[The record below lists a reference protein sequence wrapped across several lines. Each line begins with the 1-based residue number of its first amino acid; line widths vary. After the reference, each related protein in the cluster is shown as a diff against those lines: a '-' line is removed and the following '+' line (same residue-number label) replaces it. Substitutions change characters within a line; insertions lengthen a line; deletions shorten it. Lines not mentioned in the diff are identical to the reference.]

1 MTQNRLCTRIN
12 VVKLTIFDFTREKT
26 MKNKLQSTLKSYL
39 TITAGTII
47 MAVGIYFFKFPNN
60 FSTGGVSALSM
71 ILTKLAPMLTAAQ
84 YMMIFNVLLLIVGLL
99 IFGKTFATQTIYCS
113 ILLSVCTRVF
123 EVVMP
128 LTAPITDQTLLELVY
143 AIGLTAIGSA
153 ILFNEGASSGGTD
166 IVAMILKKYTS
177 LDIGKALLYSDI
189 ILAVSSIWVF
199 DIATGMFSILGLVM
213 KAFVVDNVIDGINL
227 TKCFTIITDKDKEI
241 CDYINNELHRGATI
255 SECSGAF
262 TGENRKMI
270 LTVLKRGQAVALKRF
285 IKENDP
291 QAFTMITNSSDILGK
306 GFRTVV

>member
-1 MTQNRLCTRIN
+1 M
-12 VVKLTIFDFTREKT
+12 
-26 MKNKLQSTLKSYL
+26 MKEKLQSTLKSYL
-39 TITAGTII
+39 TITVGTII

-99 IFGKTFATQTIYCS
+99 IFGKTFAVQTIYCS
-113 ILLSVCTRVF
+113 MLLSVCTRVF
-123 EVVMP
+123 EVVVP
-128 LTAPITDQTLLELVY
+128 LSAPITDQTLLELVY

-189 ILAVSSIWVF
+189 ILAVASIWVF

-241 CDYINNELHRGATI
+241 CDYINNELHRGATV

-262 TGENRKMI
+262 TGEHRKMI

-285 IKENDP
+285 IKETDP
-291 QAFTMITNSSDILGK
+291 HAFTMITNSSDILGK
-306 GFRTVV
+306 GFRTIV

>member
-1 MTQNRLCTRIN
+1 
-12 VVKLTIFDFTREKT
+12 

-39 TITAGTII
+39 TITVGTVI

-60 FSTGGVSALSM
+60 FSTGGVSALAM
-71 ILTKLAPMLTAAQ
+71 ILTKLIPVMTAGQ
-84 YMMIFNVLLLIVGLL
+84 YMMIFNVLLLAIGLL
-99 IFGKTFATQTIYCS
+99 IFGKTFAVQTVYCS
-113 ILLSVCTRVF
+113 MLLSVCTRVF

-128 LTAPITDQTLLELVY
+128 LSGPITNQTLLELVY

-153 ILFNEGASSGGTD
+153 IIFNEGASSGGTD

-189 ILAVSSIWVF
+189 ILAVASIWVF

-227 TKCFTIITDKDKEI
+227 SKCFTIITDKDNEI
-241 CDYINNELHRGATI
+241 CGFINKELHRGATV

-285 IKENDP
+285 IKETDP
-291 QAFTMITNSSDILGK
+291 HAFTMITNSSDILGK

>member
-1 MTQNRLCTRIN
+1 
-12 VVKLTIFDFTREKT
+12 

-39 TITAGTII
+39 TITVSTISMAG
-47 MAVGIYFFKFPNN
+47 GIYFFKFPNN

-189 ILAVSSIWVF
+189 ILAVASIWVF

>member
-39 TITAGTII
+39 TITVGTII

-189 ILAVSSIWVF
+189 ILAVASIWVF

>member
-1 MTQNRLCTRIN
+1 
-12 VVKLTIFDFTREKT
+12 

-39 TITAGTII
+39 TITVGTVI

-60 FSTGGVSALSM
+60 FSTGGVSALAM
-71 ILTKLAPMLTAAQ
+71 ILSKLIPVMTAGQ
-84 YMMIFNVLLLIVGLL
+84 YMMIFNVLLLAIGLL
-99 IFGKTFATQTIYCS
+99 IFGKTFAVQTVYCS
-113 ILLSVCTRVF
+113 MLLSVCTRVF

-128 LTAPITDQTLLELVY
+128 LSGPITKQTLLELVY

-153 ILFNEGASSGGTD
+153 IIFNEGASSGGTD

-189 ILAVSSIWVF
+189 ILAVASIWVF

-227 TKCFTIITDKDKEI
+227 SKCFTIITDKDKEI
-241 CDYINNELHRGATI
+241 CEFINKELHRGATV

-285 IKENDP
+285 IKETDP
-291 QAFTMITNSSDILGK
+291 HAFTMITNSSDILGK

>member
-1 MTQNRLCTRIN
+1 
-12 VVKLTIFDFTREKT
+12 
-26 MKNKLQSTLKSYL
+26 MKEKLQSTLKSYV
-39 TITAGTII
+39 TITVGTII

-99 IFGKTFATQTIYCS
+99 IFGKTFAVQTIYCS
-113 ILLSVCTRVF
+113 MLLSVCTRVF

-128 LTAPITDQTLLELVY
+128 LSAPITDQTLLELVY

-189 ILAVSSIWVF
+189 ILAVASIWVF

-241 CDYINNELHRGATI
+241 CDYINNELHRGATV

-262 TGENRKMI
+262 TGEHRKMI

-285 IKENDP
+285 IKETDP
-291 QAFTMITNSSDILGK
+291 HAFTMITNSSDILGK
-306 GFRTVV
+306 GFRTIV

>member
-1 MTQNRLCTRIN
+1 
-12 VVKLTIFDFTREKT
+12 
-26 MKNKLQSTLKSYL
+26 MKEKLQSTLKSYV
-39 TITAGTII
+39 TITIGTII
-47 MAVGIYFFKFPNN
+47 MAMGIYFFKFPNN

-99 IFGKTFATQTIYCS
+99 IFGKTFAVQTIYCS
-113 ILLSVCTRVF
+113 MLLSVCTRVF

-128 LTAPITDQTLLELVY
+128 LSAPITDQTLLELVY

-189 ILAVSSIWVF
+189 ILAVASIWVF

-241 CDYINNELHRGATI
+241 CDYINNELHRGATV

-262 TGENRKMI
+262 TGEHRKMV

-285 IKENDP
+285 IKETDP
-291 QAFTMITNSSDILGK
+291 HAFTMITNSSDILGK
-306 GFRTVV
+306 GFRTIV

>member
-1 MTQNRLCTRIN
+1 
-12 VVKLTIFDFTREKT
+12 

-39 TITAGTII
+39 TITVGTII

-189 ILAVSSIWVF
+189 ILAVASIWVF

-285 IKENDP
+285 IKETDP

>member
-1 MTQNRLCTRIN
+1 
-12 VVKLTIFDFTREKT
+12 
-26 MKNKLQSTLKSYL
+26 MKEKLQSTLKSYL
-39 TITAGTII
+39 TITVGTII

-71 ILTKLAPMLTAAQ
+71 ILTKLFPMMTAAQ
-84 YMMIFNVLLLIVGLL
+84 YMMIFNVLLLAVGLL
-99 IFGKTFATQTIYCS
+99 IFGKTFAVQTVYCS
-113 ILLSVCTRVF
+113 MLLSICTRVL

-128 LTAPITDQTLLELVY
+128 LSSPITDQTLLELVY

-189 ILAVSSIWVF
+189 ILAVASIWVF

-241 CDYINNELHRGATI
+241 CNFINNELHRGATV

-285 IKENDP
+285 IKEADP
-291 QAFTMITNSSDILGK
+291 HAFTMITNSSDILGK

>member
-1 MTQNRLCTRIN
+1 
-12 VVKLTIFDFTREKT
+12 

-189 ILAVSSIWVF
+189 ILAVASIWVF

>member
-1 MTQNRLCTRIN
+1 M
-12 VVKLTIFDFTREKT
+12 KEKV
-26 MKNKLQSTLKSYL
+26 QSTLKSYL
-39 TITAGTII
+39 TIAVGTVI

-71 ILTKLAPMLTAAQ
+71 ILTKLAPILTAAQ

-99 IFGKTFATQTIYCS
+99 IFGKTFAAQTIYCS
-113 ILLSVCTRVF
+113 MLLSVCTRVF

-128 LTAPITDQTLLELVY
+128 LSAPITNQTLLELVY

-189 ILAVSSIWVF
+189 VLAVASIWVF

-262 TGENRKMI
+262 TGENRRMI

-285 IKENDP
+285 IKETDP
-291 QAFTMITNSSDILGK
+291 HAFTMITNSSDILGK
-306 GFRTVV
+306 GFRTIV

>member
-1 MTQNRLCTRIN
+1 
-12 VVKLTIFDFTREKT
+12 
-26 MKNKLQSTLKSYL
+26 
-39 TITAGTII
+39 

-99 IFGKTFATQTIYCS
+99 IFGKTFAVQTIYCS
-113 ILLSVCTRVF
+113 MLLSVCTRVF
-123 EVVMP
+123 EIVMP
-128 LTAPITDQTLLELVY
+128 LSAPITDQTLLELVY

-189 ILAVSSIWVF
+189 ILAVASIWVF

-241 CDYINNELHRGATI
+241 CDYINNELHRGATV

-262 TGENRKMI
+262 TGEHRKMI

-285 IKENDP
+285 IKETDP
-291 QAFTMITNSSDILGK
+291 HAFTMITNSSDILGK
-306 GFRTVV
+306 GFRTIV

>member
-1 MTQNRLCTRIN
+1 
-12 VVKLTIFDFTREKT
+12 
-26 MKNKLQSTLKSYL
+26 MKEKLQSTLKSYL
-39 TITAGTII
+39 TITVGTII

-99 IFGKTFATQTIYCS
+99 IFGKTFAVQTIYCS
-113 ILLSVCTRVF
+113 MLLSICTRVF

-128 LTAPITDQTLLELVY
+128 LSAPITDQTLLELVY

-189 ILAVSSIWVF
+189 ILAVASIWVF

-241 CDYINNELHRGATI
+241 CDYINNELHRGATV

-262 TGENRKMI
+262 TGEHRKMI
-270 LTVLKRGQAVALKRF
+270 LTVLKRGQAMALKRF
-285 IKENDP
+285 IKETDP
-291 QAFTMITNSSDILGK
+291 HAFTMITNSSDILGK
-306 GFRTVV
+306 GFRTIV